1 MQIGWAHSCSLHLVT
16 RDRTVGLQVLAL
28 VGEAQ
33 LETPVLLLYSVG
45 SWLLLETRCL
55 RDGAGA
61 PCAVHNRTYTTAC
74 VCVCIF

>member
-1 MQIGWAHSCSLHLVT
+1 MLDLV
-16 RDRTVGLQVLAL
+16 VEV
-28 VGEAQ
+28 Q

-61 PCAVHNRTYTTAC
+61 PCAVHDRTYTTAC
-74 VCVCIF
+74 VYIFFKFGF